1 MIGRLAI
8 ALWAAAIA
16 AGPALALTLEL
27 PADAVETAHVR
38 EALGNADFP
47 VSRYEAGEIET
58 LFVEGPLARRA
69 WRLPGSSA
77 TTLQLLAPL
86 RRQLEEAGYDILFE
100 CEAVVCGGFDFRF
113 VLSALP
119 EPDMHVDLG
128 DYRYLV
134 AEGPDGSLVDVLVSR
149 SATAGFIQIT
159 SVGAGAEVPV
169 TATATAPAA
178 SALPTPLPQGSS
190 GSVGARLESQGW
202 AILGDLVF
210 RPGSAALGEGDFA
223 SLAELAAWLGA
234 DPGRRVILVGHT
246 DTQGQLDANIV
257 LSERRAQ
264 SVLGRLTDVLGVSA
278 TQLSARGVGYLAPRA
293 PNTTPEGRAA
303 NRRVEVIRI
312 LP

>member
-1 MIGRLAI
+1 MIRRLAI
-8 ALWAAAIA
+8 ALWLAAVAAA
-16 AGPALALTLEL
+16 PALALTLEL
-27 PADAVETAHVR
+27 PAGAVETAQVR

-58 LFVEGPLARRA
+58 LFAEGPLTRRA
-69 WRLPGSSA
+69 WRIPGSSA

-86 RRQLEEAGYDILFE
+86 RKQLEDAGYDILFE

-113 VLSALP
+113 VLTVLP

-128 DYRYLV
+128 DYRYLA

-159 SVGAGAEVPV
+159 TVGAGAEIPV
-169 TATATAPAA
+169 TATAPAA
-178 SALPTPLPQGSS
+178 SALPAPLPQGAV
-190 GSVGARLESQGW
+190 GSVGAQLDSQGW

-210 RPGSAALGEGDFA
+210 RPGSSALGEGDFA
-223 SLAELAAWLGA
+223 SLAELATWLGA
-234 DPGRRVILVGHT
+234 DPERRVILVGHT

-312 LP
+312 SP